1 MTSTFGC
8 SRISSV
14 IIEKWIEVNEDRVDS
29 HEMFREWVQM
39 HSTHNYWREQQ
50 AFVIGRI
57 LESISFEHPVIVDLG
72 CGAGTLSEY
81 LLKSLKNVKVIGI
94 DFNPFLL
101 MICRHHLA
109 EYRERFSVLLG
120 DIRKKGTIGQA
131 GNFHAAASLTFFH
144 HPSRQSI
151 MEVYR
156 SLYESL
162 PKGGLFVNG
171 DVTSLSDEW
180 FESLH
185 LSEKAKKPVI
195 QVTDFWQTVKK
206 RYGIAEEI
214 DEMNRLTG
222 ISDNPEH
229 GYPASFYVN
238 SLRWAGFKMADVV
251 FQAGNRIV
259 YCGKKV

>member
-1 MTSTFGC
+1 M
-8 SRISSV
+8 R
-14 IIEKWIEVNEDRVDS
+14 IEKWIETNEDRVDS
-29 HEMFREWVQM
+29 HEIFREWVEM
-39 HSTHNYWREQQ
+39 HSTRDYWREQQ
-50 AFVIGRI
+50 AFTIIRI
-57 LESISFEHPVIVDLG
+57 LESIEAEQPVIVDLG
-72 CGAGTLSEY
+72 CGAGGLSEY
-81 LLKSLKNVKVIGI
+81 LLKSLKNIQVVGI

-101 MICRHHLA
+101 MIYRHHLA
-109 EYRERFSVLLG
+109 EYRDRFSLLLG
-120 DIRKKGTIGQA
+120 DMGKKGTIKEA
-131 GNFHAAASLTFFH
+131 GDFHAAVSLTFFH
-144 HPSRQSI
+144 YLSRQSI
-151 MEVYR
+151 MNIYR
-156 SLYESL
+156 SLYDLL

-180 FESLH
+180 FEALH
-185 LSEKAKKPVI
+185 LSKKAKKPVI
-195 QVTDFWQTVKK
+195 QIADFWQTVKD

-214 DEMNRLTG
+214 DEMNSLTG